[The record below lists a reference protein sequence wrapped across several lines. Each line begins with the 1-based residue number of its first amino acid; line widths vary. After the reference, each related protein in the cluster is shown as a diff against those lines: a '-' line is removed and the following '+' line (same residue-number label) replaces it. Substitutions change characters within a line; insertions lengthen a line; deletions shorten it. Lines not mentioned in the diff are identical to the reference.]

1 MMTFQEKST
10 LAMSGILLLVFGSY
24 FTLVFTVI
32 AASPDRDLAFTGL
45 MVVTV
50 VMLVIL
56 AAASHIVLAVAFRP
70 WNASGEDERG
80 RFITLRAERTGRY
93 VLAVGVCTGIGLAVV
108 QTDTFWI
115 AQALIGALVLAEVV
129 EGIEKIVLFR
139 RLG

>member
-10 LAMSGILLLVFGSY
+10 LAMTGILLLVLGSY

-32 AASPDRDLAFTGL
+32 AASPDRGLAFTGL
-45 MVVTV
+45 MVVAV

-56 AAASHIVLAVAFRP
+56 AAVSHIVLAVVFRA
-70 WNASGEDERG
+70 WADSGEDERG
-80 RFITLRAERTGRY
+80 RFIRLRAERTGRY
-93 VLAVGVCTGIGLAVV
+93 VLAVGVCAGIGLAVV

-129 EGIEKIVLFR
+129 EGIEKLVLFR
-139 RLG
+139 RLA